1 MKKIFLIAKREFYI
15 RFRNKKFWMVT
26 LLGPILL
33 AVFIVV
39 AGFIMS
45 YSGDKETNIV
55 ILDEANLFDG
65 SLKDQYN
72 FYFSFTDTPLDELR
86 ATEEPDFNG
95 ILYLPE
101 SLNLNQSEVS
111 LNFYTTKNL
120 NLESLN
126 NLKSIIQSE
135 IRDYKLKQLNI
146 TQSQLA
152 RLDTRVAIQS
162 EDIDPEVAAS
172 ESSTVKSSEFSSYLG
187 AGIGMLMGLIM
198 YMLVFM
204 NGSMVMQSVME
215 EKTNRIVEVIIS
227 SVKPFELMMG
237 KIIGVGIIG
246 IVQFLSWAILLP
258 VIVMLGSLVFGF
270 QTDMDTLESMNAAGT
285 MSEDDM
291 EYMVYQFMKEVDK
304 VPWFKIVSL
313 FILFFIGGYLIYSS
327 LFAAVGSAVGDDMQ
341 DSQSLVIPI
350 SIPVV
355 MAFYIMITTL
365 RVPDSTLSVWS
376 SIFPLFSPIVMP
388 ARLAFDPPWW
398 QIILSLVLLGL
409 TVVGLI
415 WVSGRIYRVGILMY
429 GKKASMKELWKWIFY
444 KE

>member
-1 MKKIFLIAKREFYI
+1 MKKIFLITKREFLI
-15 RFRNKKFWMVT
+15 RFRNKKFWMAT
-26 LLGPILL
+26 LLGPVLL
-33 AVFIVV
+33 AFFIVI

-45 YSGDKETNIV
+45 YSGDKETTV
-55 ILDEANLFDG
+55 VVLDERDLFGG

-72 FYFSFTDTPLDELR
+72 FYFSFTDKELPTLR
-86 ATEEPDFNG
+86 ATENPTFDG
-95 ILYLPE
+95 ILHIPVD
-101 SLNLNQSEVS
+101 LNLNQSDVS
-111 LNFYTTKNL
+111 LRFYTSKNL

-126 NLKSIIQSE
+126 NLKSIVQSH
-135 IRDYKLKQLNI
+135 IRDYKLKELNI
-146 TQSQLA
+146 TQTQLD
-152 RLDTRVAIQS
+152 RLHTRVAIES
-162 EDIDPEVAAS
+162 EDMDPAVSES

-198 YMLVFM
+198 YLLVFM
-204 NGSMVMQSVME
+204 NGTMVMQSVME
-215 EKTNRIVEVIIS
+215 EKTNRIVEVVIS

-237 KIIGVGIIG
+237 KIFGVGLIG

-258 VIVMLGSLVFGF
+258 LIVMLGSMLFGL
-270 QTDMDTLESMNAAGT
+270 QTDLDTLESMNAAGT
-285 MSEDDM
+285 LSQDDM

-313 FILFFIGGYLIYSS
+313 FILFFLGGYLIYSS

-350 SIPVV
+350 TIPVI
-355 MAFYIMITTL
+355 MAFYIMITSL
-365 RVPDSTLSVWS
+365 RVPDSTLAVWS

-398 QIILSLVLLGL
+398 QVILSLVLLAL
-409 TVVGLI
+409 TVIGLV
-415 WVSGRIYRVGILMY
+415 WMSGRIYRVGILMY
-429 GKKASMKELWKWIFY
+429 GKKASMRELWKWIFY